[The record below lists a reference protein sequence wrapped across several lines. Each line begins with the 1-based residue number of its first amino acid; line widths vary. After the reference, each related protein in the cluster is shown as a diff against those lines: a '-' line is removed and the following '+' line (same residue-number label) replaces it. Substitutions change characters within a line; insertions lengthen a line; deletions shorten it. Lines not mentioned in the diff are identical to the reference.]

1 MNRRRSHR
9 YGLRRGCG
17 VRAPLAVQRHRE
29 PDDNRDVRTQQHH
42 QLAPTRAAHTIPGT
56 IGKSAS
62 DDHANS
68 APRLGGD

>member
-17 VRAPLAVQRHRE
+17 ARAPLAVQRRRE
-29 PDDNRDVRTQQHH
+29 QTTTAT
-42 QLAPTRAAHTIPGT
+42 LARSNTTNGT
-56 IGKSAS
+56 HKSRPRHSRERSASQAS

-68 APRLGGD
+68 APRLGGG